1 MLSIYFFRCFFYCCM
16 CVCVVKMDLILVGRY
31 FAFVSRQLING
42 YENPEMPSLYSSLT
56 THKHSIFYSVY
67 AFRFELSLTAMIAQY
82 ISFAFVIFFCFVFFF
97 FIFCTLFKHNW
108 LVFVC
113 NRFRYFCRCFPQS
126 MNCIGLAS
134 FVQAQQIF
142 RSHSQCV
149 CNIPRINV
157 ITLYILYFAPTPLY
171 ECDVYATKT
180 IRQRISNWR
189 IHNEIVNVVV

>member
-97 FIFCTLFKHNW
+97 LFSVLSLSTIGWYSCAIAFDTFVVAFHNPWIVSDLRRLFKRNKFFA
-108 LVFVC
+108 LTLSV
-113 NRFRYFCRCFPQS
+113 Y
-126 MNCIGLAS
+126 
-134 FVQAQQIF
+134 
-142 RSHSQCV
+142 
-149 CNIPRINV
+149 V
-157 ITLYILYFAPTPLY
+157 IYPA
-171 ECDVYATKT
+171 
-180 IRQRISNWR
+180 
-189 IHNEIVNVVV
+189 